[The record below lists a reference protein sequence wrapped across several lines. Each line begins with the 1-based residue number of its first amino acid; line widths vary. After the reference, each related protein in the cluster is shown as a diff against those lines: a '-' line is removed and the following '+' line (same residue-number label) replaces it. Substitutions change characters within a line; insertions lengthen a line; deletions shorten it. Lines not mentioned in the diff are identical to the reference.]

1 MGDDSLFDM
10 YDLDGDGIIDADEF
24 IAGQAAE
31 KTFKKLDANGDGK
44 IDREEWFAMYGS
56 YDGFDANEF
65 IRVSEQQMN
74 FRRFDTDRDGQIST
88 AEKYRGLGIGNPLP
102 QVGRLAGPQVALVPQ
117 ETPRTATRNRQEG
130 APRLSI
136 RDCVR
141 FNTPGGCPKGE
152 ECLFD
157 HVKRGFRLQMEPRLI
172 ADSCGNCS
180 PTVLN
185 Y

>member
-1 MGDDSLFDM
+1 MQPTVQQLV
-10 YDLDGDGIIDADEF
+10 DGIILLL
-24 IAGQAAE
+24 GV
-31 KTFKKLDANGDGK
+31 
-44 IDREEWFAMYGS
+44 RYGS
-56 YDGFDANEF
+56 YDGFDAYDLDGNGVIDAHEF
-65 IRVSEQQMN
+65 IKVSEQQMN

-117 ETPRTATRNRQEG
+117 ETPRTATRNRKEG

-141 FNTPGGCPKGE
+141 FNTPGGCPNGD

-157 HVKRGFRLQMEPRLI
+157 HVKRGFHTRMEPRLI
-172 ADSCGNCS
+172 ADSCGNCL
-180 PTVLN
+180 PNVLN